1 MPKSFSIAV
10 LQKATEF
17 RSGHWSYYMLEG
29 DISSI
34 KIFVYIVW
42 FLHVVSEGKYS
53 DFYQGEE

>member
-1 MPKSFSIAV
+1 MLKSFSIAV

-34 KIFVYIVW
+34 KIFVYIV
-42 FLHVVSEGKYS
+42 
-53 DFYQGEE
+53 